1 MPNEILIQSEEEYA
15 QNIVDTVRESIL
27 IMDSDLRVVSANR
40 SFYRTFKVNSEETVG
55 NLVYDLGNKQWDIP
69 DLRKLLEIV
78 LPKHMTFDDFEVTH
92 RFTDIG
98 EKSML
103 LNARTVI
110 RPGNHSKLILLAIED
125 VTDRRAAERTLQDA
139 YTREKRVADAL
150 QRPLML
156 ETPEDSFPGLR
167 VGMLY
172 EAVSS
177 DVSLVGGDFFDAFP
191 LADGRIAFL
200 LGDVTGHGL
209 PAAARSTEVKDVL
222 RAFLRLYPFYPA
234 VTLTR
239 LNDYLCD
246 AQALDDHTEDAML
259 GLSLVL
265 VNLEKNE
272 AIFAWGGIDPP
283 LIIDADGAVR
293 PVKGGGALLGAV
305 PHVTFA
311 EVTVPL
317 NVGDAFLLHTDG
329 MSEARNGQQF
339 LEQEGVI
346 TIVLDSL
353 SKPTVRDT
361 VKSILAGAKDF
372 AGGHLHDDAC
382 LVMVKRI

>member
-1 MPNEILIQSEEEYA
+1 MPHDMLIPSEEEYA

-27 IMDSDLRVVSANR
+27 IMDSELRVVSANR
-40 SFYRTFKVNSEETVG
+40 SFYRTFAVSPDETVG
-55 NLVYDLGNKQWDIP
+55 KLVYDLGNKQWDIP

-78 LPKHMTFDDFEVTH
+78 LPKHTSFDDFEVTH
-92 RFTDIG
+92 HFMDIG
-98 EKSML
+98 EKVML

-110 RPGNHSKLILLAIED
+110 RPGNNNKLILLAIED
-125 VTDRRAAERTLQDA
+125 VTERRAAERTLHSA
-139 YTREKRVADAL
+139 YTREKRIADAL

-172 EAVSS
+172 EAVSG
-177 DVSLVGGDFFDAFP
+177 DASLVGGDFFDAFP

-283 LIIDADGAVR
+283 LIIDADGAVT

-346 TIVLDSL
+346 TLVRNSL
-353 SKPTVRDT
+353 SEPNVRDT
-361 VKSILAGAKDF
+361 VNFILSGAKEF

-382 LVMVKRI
+382 LVMVKRT